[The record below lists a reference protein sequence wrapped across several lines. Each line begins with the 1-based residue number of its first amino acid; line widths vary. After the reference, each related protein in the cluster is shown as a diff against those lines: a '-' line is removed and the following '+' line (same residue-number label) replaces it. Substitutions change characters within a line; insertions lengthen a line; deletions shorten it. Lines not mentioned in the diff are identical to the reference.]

1 MCVCMCVVESSPSL
15 SLPLSLPPPE
25 KGENAGG
32 NNAAEIFVLFL
43 GIVGADRPS
52 DTAGLGALFPSILV
66 GGSEM
71 DKRRKTRKEEPGRR
85 RVRCNRDDSWLER
98 GVRRDSPRRGEP
110 TNERPFFPLDSQNGA
125 RRYATFLLSFSFF
138 SSDRKRPQ
146 HRCGGRGGE
155 KLSFVHHEED

>member
-1 MCVCMCVVESSPSL
+1 MCVVESSPSL

-110 TNERPFFPLDSQNGA
+110 TNDVLSFRSILKTA
-125 RRYATFLLSFSFF
+125 RDASVAFLLSFSFF